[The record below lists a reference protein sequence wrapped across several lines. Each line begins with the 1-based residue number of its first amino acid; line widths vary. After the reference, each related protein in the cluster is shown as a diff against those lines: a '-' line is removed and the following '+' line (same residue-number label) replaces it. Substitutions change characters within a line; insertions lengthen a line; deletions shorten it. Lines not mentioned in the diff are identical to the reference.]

1 MPETYRIRYT
11 LRAADHLREIFDYIE
26 RDSPRNATRMIE
38 RLLNAIDSLDTMP
51 HRYNVVNNSE
61 QLGEDVRSMSI
72 RPYLIRYHVD
82 ERERVV
88 TILSARHA
96 ARRPDL

>member
-38 RLLNAIDSLDTMP
+38 RLLIAIDSLDTMP
-51 HRYNVVNNSE
+51 HRYNVVKNTA
-61 QLGEDVRSMSI
+61 QLGEDVRSMLI
-72 RPYLIRYHVD
+72 RPYFIRYHVD

-88 TILSARHA
+88 TILSVCHSARE
-96 ARRPDL
+96 PGL